1 MARQA
6 AAENIS
12 SVAANLA
19 RVRERIAAAAERAGR
34 PASSVR
40 LIGVSKTFPAEAVI
54 AAVAAGLSDIGE
66 NRVQEATPKAA
77 AATEAGAHPTWHLI
91 GHLQTNKVKP
101 ALELFSCIH
110 SVDTLHLA
118 EALSRHAKK
127 PVEIL
132 LEVNVAGEVTKTGY
146 GTADVVDIAPAIA
159 ALPNLVIRGLMTVAP
174 ETGDPE
180 DVRPVFRELRQL
192 NERLGLSELSMGM
205 SGDYEVAIG
214 EGATMVRIGRA
225 IFGPRP

>member
-146 GTADVVDIAPAIA
+146 RTADVVDIAPAIA